1 VSEHRPEV
9 ADVFRQHGQ
18 EFLKRWGHTL
28 SWQQIKALRDIGA
41 CQTWM
46 LGAHVTQCDSCSHR
60 ASAFDSCRNRHCPKC
75 QSIERDKWLAR
86 TSAELL
92 PTAYSHVVFTLPQEL
107 APLED
112 CRTRG

>member
-1 VSEHRPEV
+1 MTEHRPEV

-18 EFLKRWGHTL
+18 EFLERWGHAL

-46 LGAHVTQCDSCSHR
+46 LGAHVKQCDSCAHR
-60 ASAFDSCRNRHCPKC
+60 ATAFDSCRNRHCPKC
-75 QSIERDKWLAR
+75 QSTDRDKWLER

-92 PTAYSHVVFTLPQEL
+92 PAPYSHVVFTLPKGAQWHVL
-107 APLED
+107 
-112 CRTRG
+112 GN